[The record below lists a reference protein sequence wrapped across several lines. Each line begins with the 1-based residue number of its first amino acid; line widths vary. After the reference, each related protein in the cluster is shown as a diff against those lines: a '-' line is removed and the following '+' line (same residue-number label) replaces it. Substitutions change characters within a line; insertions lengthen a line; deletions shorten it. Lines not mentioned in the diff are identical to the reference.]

1 MSSKSEFIERQKNQ
15 YFHEITSLGGNLIY
29 AITAVSFLI
38 LAMYNTFNKLLLGII
53 LIYAIVVLIKMV
65 YFKNRPQSYNYNSF
79 IEKIDA
85 SSFPSVH
92 ASRSAFL
99 AAILMDYF
107 SNAEISILL
116 GILVLMVVYS
126 RIRLRRHDTL
136 DVSAGI
142 ILGIVV
148 YFGVNAILA

>member
-15 YFHEITSLGGNLIY
+15 YFYEITSLGGNFIYAIVALVFLILGIYNIFSKLLFGILLIY
-29 AITAVSFLI
+29 AV
-38 LAMYNTFNKLLLGII
+38 
-53 LIYAIVVLIKMV
+53 VVLIKML
-65 YFKNRPQSYNYNSF
+65 YFKNRPQKYNYNSF

-99 AAILMDYF
+99 ALILMGYF
-107 SNAEISILL
+107 SNLGISILL

-126 RIRLRRHDTL
+126 RINLKRHDII
-136 DVSAGI
+136 DISAGI
-142 ILGIVV
+142 ILGVLV
-148 YFGVNAILA
+148 YFIVNWLL